1 MGSPIQQRRMRIS
14 AGGLGL
20 VAALIL
26 GACGTGPQ
34 ASTMA
39 GASTSAQPTG
49 SPQAMASLGI
59 ASPTPRPATP
69 QPTQP
74 FAIGRGQLAPGRY
87 LQGGFAPGVQFVLGP
102 GWQGY
107 FDDYDGAYLGGPDG
121 LEIGINKPPKVIDP
135 KTGKPIETPADL
147 AAWLAA
153 SPVFDNVTSTTL
165 TVGGLRTTLVDAVAH
180 GDRALLAYDS
190 GNFHTVTGA
199 RCRFYVF
206 PMPGPDLLFMVLG
219 PASKYEANL
228 PLIEEIVKSIHIGRH

>member
-1 MGSPIQQRRMRIS
+1 MRTT

-34 ASTMA
+34 ASTTA
-39 GASTSAQPTG
+39 GASTSALPTG

-69 QPTQP
+69 QPTEP
-74 FAIGRGQLAPGRY
+74 FAIGTRELAPGRY
-87 LQGGFAPGVQFVLGP
+87 LQAGFAPGVQFVLGS
-102 GWQGY
+102 GWKGY

-147 AAWLAA
+147 AAWLATN
-153 SPVFDNVTSTTL
+153 PVFDSVTSTTP
-165 TVGGLRTTLVDAVAH
+165 TIGGLRTTLVDATAH

-190 GNFHTVTGA
+190 GNFHTLEGF
-199 RCRFYVF
+199 RYRFYVF
-206 PMPGPDLLFMVLG
+206 PMPGPDLLFMVMG
-219 PASKYEANL
+219 PATKFEAQL